1 MQKEYNTK
9 KYVVNSSIELKNR
22 IKKQKEGMAKMQFVK
37 QVKQMDQK
45 YEEVLHSA
53 TRLGQACGHRLLYT
67 STGSPQITLI
77 LRNGNVKP
85 S

>member
-37 QVKQMDQK
+37 QVK
-45 YEEVLHSA
+45 
-53 TRLGQACGHRLLYT
+53 
-67 STGSPQITLI
+67 
-77 LRNGNVKP
+77 
-85 S
+85 

>member
-9 KYVVNSSIELKNR
+9 KNMQSIVKLKNR

-53 TRLGQACGHRLLYT
+53 TRLGKACGHRLLYT
-67 STGSPQITLI
+67 ST
-77 LRNGNVKP
+77 NVVKNT
-85 S
+85 

>member
-9 KYVVNSSIELKNR
+9 KYVLVNSKVEEQNKETKGRHGKNAVC
-22 IKKQKEGMAKMQFVK
+22 QDL
-37 QVKQMDQK
+37 KQMDQK

-67 STGSPQITLI
+67 CTYSKIHETKILI
-77 LRNGNVKP
+77 RVLMF
-85 S
+85 

>member
-9 KYVVNSSIELKNR
+9 KDMQSIVKLKNR

-45 YEEVLHSA
+45 YEEVLHSP
-53 TRLGQACGHRLLYT
+53 TRLGLWAQIAIYST
-67 STGSPQITLI
+67 SMQSKIHETKTLI
-77 LRNGNVKP
+77 KVLCNV
-85 S
+85 